1 MPLYSPFLTPMKYYT
16 FIAGAAI
23 LLTACNRQELAD
35 SNRERDSLLTVLTQ
49 REAVLTE
56 FISSFN
62 EVESNLDS
70 VAARQHLIR
79 QHAGETGELKS
90 DQKTRIND
98 EIAAINNLMDENRKR
113 IAGLEKKIKG
123 ADRQN
128 AQLMKTIAML
138 KDQIVQKDMEL
149 TELNAQLASI
159 HVQVEQLETS
169 VNALTEENEIQ
180 SQKIADETRALH
192 TAYYRIGK
200 SSELQDAK
208 IIDRKGGLLGIG
220 RTSSL
225 RGDFDNSKFTRIDYT
240 ETGTIAVNSDMKII
254 TSHPSDSYKLD
265 KDDQKKNSIRNIVI
279 TNPEKFW
286 SASKYLVV
294 VKI

>member
-1 MPLYSPFLTPMKYYT
+1 MKYYA
-16 FIAGAAI
+16 FIAGAA
-23 LLTACNRQELAD
+23 LLLSSCNRQEPAD
-35 SNRERDSLLTVLTQ
+35 LNRERDSLLTVVNQ
-49 REAVLTE
+49 RESTMNE

-62 EVESNLDS
+62 EVERNLES
-70 VAARQHLIR
+70 VTAKQKLIR
-79 QHAGETGELKS
+79 KHAGERGELIP

-98 EIAAINNLMDENRKR
+98 EIAAINRLMDENRKQ
-113 IAGLEKKIKG
+113 IAGLEKKLKG
-123 ADRQN
+123 SASKN
-128 AQLMKTIAML
+128 AELVKTIATL
-138 KDQIVQKDMEL
+138 NDQIIQKDMEL
-149 TELNAQLASI
+149 TELNAQLVALHD
-159 HVQVEQLETS
+159 HVEKLETS
-169 VNALTEENEIQ
+169 LNTLTVENGVQAER
-180 SQKIADETRALH
+180 IAKETIALH

-200 SSELQDAK
+200 SNELQDAK

-225 RGDFDNSKFTRIDYT
+225 SGNIDNSKFTRIDYT

-254 TSHPSDSYKLD
+254 TSHPTDSYTLD
-265 KDDQKKNSIRNIVI
+265 KDAQQKNRIRNIVI